1 MSAIVPVVLFAYR
14 RPDLLKRTLASLHVN
29 EVPLVYAYSDG
40 PRSPSVAADV
50 EEVRRILR
58 RVDWTRLVLVEQPSN
73 LGVADSEYEGIS
85 RVLTD
90 HNEVIACEED
100 LEFGAGTY
108 AFLCAALARY
118 RDDARVMG
126 VTAWNHSRVTP
137 SDVASDPF
145 FCGRM
150 SGLMWGTWLRAWE
163 GVTAQS
169 AAQLLARCD
178 AQGIN
183 VARYGDD
190 LRTAALHEKEYGMWD
205 MRFNLHMLARRGLFM
220 WPARSMVAHIGYD
233 PRATNSPN
241 AAGWED
247 APSAA
252 PPVASIRWP
261 EVREHPGSAE
271 LWRRAV
277 NAPPAPSLL
286 ARVRR
291 RLARLWT
298 TRS

>member
-14 RPDLLKRTLASLHVN
+14 RPDLLERTLASLRVN

-58 RVDWTRLVLVEQPSN
+58 RVDWTRLVLVEQPRN
-73 LGVADSEYEGIS
+73 LGVADSEYGGIS

-100 LEFGAGTY
+100 LEFGPDTY

-126 VTAWNHSRVTP
+126 VTAWNHPRVTP
-137 SDVASDPF
+137 SDVISDPF

-150 SGLMWGTWLRAWE
+150 SGLMWGTWLRAWD
-163 GVTAQS
+163 GVTAQT

-178 AQGIN
+178 AQGID

-241 AAGWED
+241 VAGWDD

-252 PPVASIRWP
+252 PRIETVRWP

-277 NAPPAPSLL
+277 NAPPRPSVF
-286 ARVRR
+286 ARARR
-291 RLARLWT
+291 RLARLW
-298 TRS
+298 RGLS